1 MLSTSVSAA
10 AAGRAAGGR
19 VLPPCLDQKIAR
31 LYHGMFHAV
40 AAGGKILPP
49 LLADPV
55 TEPWSCSAAAAAKME
70 AQPPPVFT
78 RWPQPQSLG
87 SSDVAPAAP
96 TALCVVARD
105 LLAMDRPLCGSWR
118 DTALLCAHGA
128 HRHAQPR
135 VKRRRLKT
143 SYRGWRRAA
152 RARSEQRCVRCERR
166 RRRAIGERWL
176 HGLAHSNTTCDP
188 KLCMRCAHVTLSFIC
203 APLLRNLAPL

>member
-19 VLPPCLDQKIAR
+19 ALPPCLDHKIAR
-31 LYHGMFHAV
+31 LYHGTFHAV

-49 LLADPV
+49 LPADPV

-87 SSDVAPAAP
+87 SSGIAPAAP
-96 TALCVVARD
+96 TGLCVVARD
-105 LLAMDRPLCGSWR
+105 LLLRMDRPLCGSWR
-118 DTALLCAHGA
+118 DTALLGAHGA
-128 HRHAQPR
+128 HHHAQPR
-135 VKRRRLKT
+135 VKRRRLKI

-152 RARSEQRCVRCERR
+152 RARPEQRSVRRERR
-166 RRRAIGERWL
+166 RRRAIGEAMAAWTGAL
-176 HGLAHSNTTCDP
+176 KHN
-188 KLCMRCAHVTLSFIC
+188 V
-203 APLLRNLAPL
+203 

>member
-1 MLSTSVSAA
+1 MGAASLCAA
-10 AAGRAAGGR
+10 AAGRAVHGR
-19 VLPPCLDQKIAR
+19 ALSPCLDQKIAR

-152 RARSEQRCVRCERR
+152 CARDCASQR
-166 RRRAIGERWL
+166 L
-176 HGLAHSNTTCDP
+176 HARP
-188 KLCMRCAHVTLSFIC
+188 R
-203 APLLRNLAPL
+203 